1 MAAYRNDETIARLR
15 RMFLML
21 IVVGL
26 GGGAVGLVRAAMAG
40 VGPALWSGLALGA
53 IGVACLLLRRR
64 TSEMVVETDTDGLL
78 ARNLFTTQRFGW
90 EEIQAIEEG
99 PNRRGFTNAVVRTV
113 SGHERPLAAVGDPGT
128 TSSRIVKALRRDLQS
143 ARKR

>member
-1 MAAYRNDETIARLR
+1 VAAYRNDETIARLR
-15 RMFLML
+15 KMFLML

-26 GGGAVGLVRAAMAG
+26 GGGAIGLARAAISGAG
-40 VGPALWSGLALGA
+40 PSLWSGLTLGA
-53 IGVACLLLRRR
+53 VGVLCVLLRRR

-78 ARNLFTTQRFGW
+78 ARNLFSTQRFGW
-90 EEIQAIEEG
+90 DEIQAIEEG

-113 SGHERPLAAVGDPGT
+113 SGKERPLAAVGDQGT

-143 ARKR
+143 SRKS